1 MIMTASG
8 PSFGALV
15 RRSFTVAIA
24 AVAVMGAPASATAD
38 ELGLMV
44 PAYIFPGGSTNLA
57 AYGDLVDAAA
67 RIPLTVILNPASGP
81 GTSADPAYDSIIS
94 DIQNAGG
101 KVIGY
106 IPTTFGNRS
115 VVDIVADAQS
125 YNTFYGN
132 GSFDGFFLDE
142 MSNDLADL
150 SLHQSVYS
158 SLKLIDPSFSIFANP
173 GTEVPEAFFSL
184 TQPTAD
190 TIVVFENFA
199 SQYPGNNPPS
209 YYDNLDSSQLA
220 QIIHTVPTTGDVDA
234 AVATIVDQAVS
245 ENTGWLYVTDDILP
259 NPFDTLPSFFD
270 SLVDEIEAIN
280 NIPEPGSLAL
290 LALASLTLVRRTRR
304 ASTPRLA

>member
-1 MIMTASG
+1 MLQG
-8 PSFGALV
+8 GL
-15 RRSFTVAIA
+15 A
-24 AVAVMGAPASATAD
+24 AVIAVATLTATPISAAAD
-38 ELGLMV
+38 DLGLMV
-44 PAYIFPGGSTNLA
+44 PAYIFPGGTTNLA
-57 AYGDLVDAAA
+57 AYDDLVDAAS

-81 GTSADPAYDSIIS
+81 GTSVEPAYNSIIS

-101 KVIGY
+101 QVIGY

-115 VVDIVADAQS
+115 VVDIVTDAQS
-125 YNTFYGN
+125 YNSFYGN

-142 MSNDLADL
+142 MSNDAADL
-150 SLHQSVYS
+150 SLHQNIYT

-199 SQYPGNNPPS
+199 SQYPTNDPPS
-209 YYDNLDSSQLA
+209 YYDNLDASQLA
-220 QIIHTVPTTGDVDA
+220 QIIHTVPTTGDIG
-234 AVATIVDQAVS
+234 ATVTSIVDQAVS

-259 NPFDTLPSFFD
+259 NPFDTLPGFFD

-280 NIPEPGSLAL
+280 NIPEPTSLAL
-290 LALASLTLVRRTRR
+290 LSLASLTLIGRSRRSSRSKV
-304 ASTPRLA
+304 A